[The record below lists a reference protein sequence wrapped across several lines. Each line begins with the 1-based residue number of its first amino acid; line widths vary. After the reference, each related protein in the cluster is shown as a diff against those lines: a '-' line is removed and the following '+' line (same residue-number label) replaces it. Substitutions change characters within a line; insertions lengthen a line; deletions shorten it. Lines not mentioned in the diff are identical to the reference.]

1 VSFRVTGV
9 GDSGPLRSSAAR
21 EAVVRPLSR
30 AAERSCVRPGCPAP
44 AQASLTFRYASRE
57 AWIERLTPEPSPEA
71 YDLCS
76 SHAARTQPPHGW
88 QLRDR
93 RPREEQLPQPEVPTR
108 RDLGGEDTVAV
119 LAAALRAVPEVTPP
133 LQTSDAPEAAEPSP
147 GRGADEDEEPVSS
160 QVAADAGGTEA
171 ALEEAASPVLES
183 PGVPRLF
190 APPAISREGAEEQAG
205 GEDARPQRSEP
216 RPGPDTPSGEEE
228 TDRDSVAV
236 AGEPDGDGPGERSDD
251 ARPVSPR
258 PVPAAR
264 ARGIAPPANRSV
276 QAPHGTALDW

>member
-1 VSFRVTGV
+1 
-9 GDSGPLRSSAAR
+9 LA
-21 EAVVRPLSR
+21 R

-57 AWIERLTPEPSPEA
+57 AWLERLTAEPTPEA

-93 RPREEQLPQPEVPTR
+93 RPREEQVPQQEPPAR

-119 LAAALRAVPEVTPP
+119 LAAALRAVPEPARDVAPAP
-133 LQTSDAPEAAEPSP
+133 DDAPGPPRETARSAAGEPSAAIP
-147 GRGADEDEEPVSS
+147 PDAAGAG
-160 QVAADAGGTEA
+160 DAEV
-171 ALEEAASPVLES
+171 ALEETTSPVLEP

-190 APPAISREGAEEQAG
+190 STPDPVAEDEAHGAATTEAT
-205 GEDARPQRSEP
+205 EDARAS
-216 RPGPDTPSGEEE
+216 
-228 TDRDSVAV
+228 A
-236 AGEPDGDGPGERSDD
+236 AGEGDPAEDRPRRDAGEAPPDR
-251 ARPVSPR
+251 APR

-276 QAPHGTALDW
+276 QAPHGAALDW

>member
-1 VSFRVTGV
+1 VSFRVTSV

-21 EAVVRPLSR
+21 EAVVRPLAR

-57 AWIERLTPEPSPEA
+57 AWLERLTVEPTPEA

-93 RPREEQLPQPEVPTR
+93 RPREEQLPQPEPPPR

-119 LAAALRAVPEVTPP
+119 LAAALRAVPEPRD
-133 LQTSDAPEAAEPSP
+133 DAPGREQATTPTAPSSETVGP
-147 GRGADEDEEPVSS
+147 VVEGASPATPRDASG
-160 QVAADAGGTEA
+160 AGGAEA
-171 ALEEAASPVLES
+171 ALEETTSPVLEP
-183 PGVPRLF
+183 PGAPRLF
-190 APPAISREGAEEQAG
+190 APSAPDDEGSTGTHTPEAHRVSDPEEG
-205 GEDARPQRSEP
+205 GRADDSQP
-216 RPGPDTPSGEEE
+216 E
-228 TDRDSVAV
+228 TVA
-236 AGEPDGDGPGERSDD
+236 
-251 ARPVSPR
+251 PR

-264 ARGIAPPANRSV
+264 ARGIAPHGGRSV
-276 QAPHGTALDW
+276 QTPHGTALDW

>member
-1 VSFRVTGV
+1 VSFRVTLV

-21 EAVVRPLSR
+21 EAVVRPLAR

-57 AWIERLTPEPSPEA
+57 AWLERLTAEPTPEA

-93 RPREEQLPQPEVPTR
+93 RPREEQLPQQEPPPR

-119 LAAALRAVPEVTPP
+119 LAAALRAVPEPARDDAGGGGEAPAPSYETARPSGDGSSAATPR
-133 LQTSDAPEAAEPSP
+133 DAS
-147 GRGADEDEEPVSS
+147 G
-160 QVAADAGGTEA
+160 AGGTET
-171 ALEEAASPVLES
+171 ALEETASPVLES
-183 PGVPRLF
+183 VGVPRLF
-190 APPAISREGAEEQAG
+190 APPVPVSDDEPEVDAADAVDAPRASDPVE
-205 GEDARPQRSEP
+205 EDA
-216 RPGPDTPSGEEE
+216 G
-228 TDRDSVAV
+228 
-236 AGEPDGDGPGERSDD
+236 DGDPPGGT
-251 ARPVSPR
+251 AAPHAQPAPR

-276 QAPHGTALDW
+276 RAPHGTALDW

>member
-1 VSFRVTGV
+1 
-9 GDSGPLRSSAAR
+9 
-21 EAVVRPLSR
+21 
-30 AAERSCVRPGCPAP
+30 VRPGCPAP

-57 AWIERLTPEPSPEA
+57 AWIERLTTEPSPEA

-93 RPREEQLPQPEVPTR
+93 RPREEQLPQPEAPAR

-119 LAAALRAVPEVTPP
+119 LAAALRAVPE
-133 LQTSDAPEAAEPSP
+133 APQEDEAADVVE
-147 GRGADEDEEPVSS
+147 ADEPQTGQEPAHGVHRVSP
-160 QVAADAGGTEA
+160 QGAADAGDTKA
-171 ALEEAASPVLES
+171 APEETASPVLGS
-183 PGVPRLF
+183 PGAPRL
-190 APPAISREGAEEQAG
+190 PIPSSSIAEDAENAEDDLATEAAAHEQAG
-205 GEDARPQRSEP
+205 GA
-216 RPGPDTPSGEEE
+216 PGPDTPDPE
-228 TDRDSVAV
+228 DA
-236 AGEPDGDGPGERSDD
+236 PDGSVEEPPTAAGPAG
-251 ARPVSPR
+251 PR